1 MIKKIVCLHVSY
13 REEVKYP
20 CFIET
25 LNEKLAPARLISL
38 GKVQGKVELHYELEP
53 NDVTISSFLMCI
65 KEKLDNVGT
74 GGPLDYL
81 LGYENVEDFTEIFEK
96 LEYVTNKLNLIAKEI
111 DNKLG

>member
-1 MIKKIVCLHVSY
+1 MIKKIVRLHVFY

-25 LNEKLAPARLISL
+25 LNEKLAPIRLIRI

-53 NDVTISSFLMCI
+53 NDVTISSFLMRT
-65 KEKLDNVGT
+65 KEKLDNVST
-74 GGPLDYL
+74 GGPIDYL
-81 LGYENVEDFTEIFEK
+81 LGYETVEDFTEIFEK
-96 LEYVTNKLNLIAKEI
+96 LDYVTEKLNMIAKEI